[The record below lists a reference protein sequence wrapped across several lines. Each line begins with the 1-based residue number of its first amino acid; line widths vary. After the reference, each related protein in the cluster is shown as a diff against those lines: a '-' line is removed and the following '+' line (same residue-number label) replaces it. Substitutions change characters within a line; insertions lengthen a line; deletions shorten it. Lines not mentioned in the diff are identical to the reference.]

1 MLAGLKQ
8 AIHISCSFHRHLTLD
23 ANFKWQM
30 TLEIQ
35 FACPSAKNCDSRKSS
50 SQKLK
55 TEQLFEECRVE
66 RAVQLERSSYTNGK
80 NFWFAAKYDIYIFAH
95 WSSHCRC
102 VICDYFVLAGEPTA
116 ITCPIITLPV
126 LHSDYNLTW
135 YKNGS
140 ATPVTTERDA
150 RIHQREGLLWFIPAM
165 LEDSGHYE
173 CNVRSLNHSNKKTI
187 NLTVFKN
194 DNGLCFNGKMKF
206 EQKVMSTNTGKIIC
220 PDLEQFKD
228 EENTQPEV
236 HWYKECKPGFLED
249 KRLILAEGENAVL
262 IRNVT
267 VQDRGNYTCH
277 MHFKEKPLQMQP
289 EFIYP
294 RNNTIEVELGSHVV
308 MECNISS
315 GINGLIPFWQVND
328 EDVDIFDK
336 TYREQFYEEGM
347 PHGLAVSG
355 TKFNISKVKEKDYA
369 HKFFCHFIYGSQ
381 QFTAYIKLEYPARNI
396 QGYLIGGGVSLI
408 FKIDIVLWYRDSCH
422 PFLGKKDEKIYDAYV
437 LYPKN
442 RESCLYSSDIFAL
455 KILPEVLER
464 QCGYNLFI
472 LGRDDLP
479 GEAVISVAD
488 EKIRQS
494 RRVIIVLVPEPSCY
508 SILEDESE
516 KQLAMHSALIQEGIK
531 VKFQYEGNDTN
542 YACDIT
548 LRKDKS
554 PCVTASVCYRPG
566 EKGKNEGKFRQVS
579 RTNENIDMKATANPL
594 ASSLHGSNYCHTL
607 ASPFSNISV
616 TVWGGQT
623 KQPKQPTE

>member
-1 MLAGLKQ
+1 MEKTSRLQ
-8 AIHISCSFHRHLTLD
+8 QNMISIFLFIGHLIVLIPL
-23 ANFKWQM
+23 F
-30 TLEIQ
+30 
-35 FACPSAKNCDSRKSS
+35 SA
-50 SQKLK
+50 
-55 TEQLFEECRVE
+55 E
-66 RAVQLERSSYTNGK
+66 G
-80 NFWFAAKYDIYIFAH
+80 
-95 WSSHCRC
+95 C
-102 VICDYFVLAGEPTA
+102 VICDYFVLVGEPIA

-126 LHSDYNLTW
+126 LHSEYNLTW

-140 ATPVTTERDA
+140 ATAVTTERDA

-165 LEDSGHYE
+165 LEDSGLYE
-173 CNVRSLNHSNKKTI
+173 CNIRSLNHSNKKTI

-206 EQKVMSTNTGKIIC
+206 EQKVTSTNTGKIIC
-220 PDLEQFKD
+220 PDLEQFKNED
-228 EENTQPEV
+228 NNQPEV

-249 KRLILAEGENAVL
+249 KRLLLAEGENAVL

-267 VQDRGNYTCH
+267 VQDRGNYTCR
-277 MHFKEKPLQMQP
+277 MVYTYMGKQFNVSRTISLEVKGFIFLWLEKPLQMQP

-328 EDVDIFDK
+328 EDVDVFDK
-336 TYREQFYEEGM
+336 TYREQFYEEGL

-355 TKFNISKVKEKDYA
+355 TKFNISKVKLKDYA

-381 QFTAYIKLEYPARNI
+381 QFTAYIKLEYPSQNI
-396 QGYLIGGGVSLI
+396 QGYLTGGGVSLVFLVFFTLFIYKI

-422 PFLGKKDEKIYDAYV
+422 AFLRKKVSDEKIYDAYV

-479 GEAVISVAD
+479 GEAHSMQASQ
-488 EKIRQS
+488 QS
-494 RRVIIVLVPEPSCY
+494 SSDLNPP
-508 SILEDESE
+508 
-516 KQLAMHSALIQEGIK
+516 
-531 VKFQYEGNDTN
+531 N
-542 YACDIT
+542 YFC
-548 LRKDKS
+548 
-554 PCVTASVCYRPG
+554 
-566 EKGKNEGKFRQVS
+566 
-579 RTNENIDMKATANPL
+579 
-594 ASSLHGSNYCHTL
+594 
-607 ASPFSNISV
+607 
-616 TVWGGQT
+616 
-623 KQPKQPTE
+623 

>member
-1 MLAGLKQ
+1 MEKTSDLQQNMTSIFLLIGLL
-8 AIHISCSFHRHLTLD
+8 IVLIPLF
-23 ANFKWQM
+23 
-30 TLEIQ
+30 
-35 FACPSAKNCDSRKSS
+35 SA
-50 SQKLK
+50 
-55 TEQLFEECRVE
+55 E
-66 RAVQLERSSYTNGK
+66 
-80 NFWFAAKYDIYIFAH
+80 
-95 WSSHCRC
+95 RC
-102 VICDYFVLAGEPTA
+102 VICDYFVLVGEPIA
-116 ITCPIITLPV
+116 ITCPVITLPV

-140 ATPVTTERDA
+140 ATAVTTERDA

-165 LEDSGHYE
+165 LEDSGLYE

-206 EQKVMSTNTGKIIC
+206 EQKVMSTSTGKIIC
-220 PDLEQFKD
+220 PDLEQFKNED
-228 EENTQPEV
+228 SDQPEV

-249 KRLILAEGENAVL
+249 KRLVLAEGENAVL

-267 VQDRGNYTCH
+267 VQDRGNYTCR
-277 MHFKEKPLQMQP
+277 MVYTYMGKQFNVSRTISLEVKEKPLQMQP

-294 RNNTIEVELGSHVV
+294 RNNTIEVDLGSHVV

-336 TYREQFYEEGM
+336 TYREQFYEEGL

-355 TKFNISKVKEKDYA
+355 TKFNISKVKVKDYA
-369 HKFFCHFIYGSQ
+369 YKFFCHFIYGSQ
-381 QFTAYIKLEYPARNI
+381 QFTAYIKLEYPAQNI
-396 QGYLIGGGVSLI
+396 QGYLIGGGVSLVFLVFFTLFIYKI

-422 PFLGKKDEKIYDAYV
+422 PFLGKKVSDEKIYDAYV
-437 LYPKN
+437 LYPKS

-464 QCGYNLFI
+464 QCGYSLFI

-516 KQLAMHSALIQEGIK
+516 KQLAMHSALIQDGIK
-531 VKFQYEGNDTN
+531 VILIELVKIQD
-542 YACDIT
+542 YATMPESIRYIKQKHGVIQWKGDFSERSHSART
-548 LRKDKS
+548 SFWKKVRYQMPSRKS
-554 PCVTASVCYRPG
+554 GSL
-566 EKGKNEGKFRQVS
+566 S
-579 RTNENIDMKATANPL
+579 RL
-594 ASSLHGSNYCHTL
+594 SLL
-607 ASPFSNISV
+607 
-616 TVWGGQT
+616 
-623 KQPKQPTE
+623 PKDLNLP

>member
-1 MLAGLKQ
+1 MEKASVLQQNMTPVVLL
-8 AIHISCSFHRHLTLD
+8 ICHLILLMPL
-23 ANFKWQM
+23 F
-30 TLEIQ
+30 
-35 FACPSAKNCDSRKSS
+35 SAEK
-50 SQKLK
+50 
-55 TEQLFEECRVE
+55 
-66 RAVQLERSSYTNGK
+66 
-80 NFWFAAKYDIYIFAH
+80 
-95 WSSHCRC
+95 C
-102 VICDYFVLAGEPTA
+102 VLCDYFVLVGEPTA

-126 LHSDYNLTW
+126 LNSDYSLTW

-150 RIHQREGLLWFIPAM
+150 RIHQREGMLWFIPAM
-165 LEDSGHYE
+165 LEDSGLYE
-173 CNVRSLNHSNKKTI
+173 CGVRSLNHSNKKTI

-228 EENTQPEV
+228 EDNHQPKV
-236 HWYKECKPGFLED
+236 HWYKECKSGFLED
-249 KRLILAEGENAVL
+249 KRLLLAEGESAVL
-262 IRNVT
+262 IHNVT
-267 VQDRGNYTCH
+267 VQDRGNYTCR
-277 MHFKEKPLQMQP
+277 MVYTYMGKQYNVSRTISLEVKEKPPQIKP

-294 RNNTIEVELGSHVV
+294 KNNTIEVELGSHLV

-328 EDVDIFDK
+328 DDVDIFDK
-336 TYREQFYEEGM
+336 TYREQFYEEGL

-355 TKFNISKVKEKDYA
+355 TKFNISKVKAKDYA

-381 QFTAYIKLEYPARNI
+381 QFTAYIKLERPAQNI
-396 QGYLIGGGVSLI
+396 QGYLIGGGVSLVFLVCFTLFIYKI

-422 PFLGKKDEKIYDAYV
+422 PFLGKKVSDEKIYDAYV

-442 RESCLYSSDIFAL
+442 RESCLYSPDIFAL

-472 LGRDDLP
+472 FGRDDLP

-508 SILEDESE
+508 SILEDVSE
-516 KQLAMHSALIQEGIK
+516 KQLAMYNALIQGGIK
-531 VKFQYEGNDTN
+531 VILIELEKIRD
-542 YACDIT
+542 YATMPESIKYIKQKHGAIRWKGDFSERSHSAGT
-548 LRKDKS
+548 RFWKKVRYHMPSRKSGSSSGLHLLPKDLNS
-554 PCVTASVCYRPG
+554 P
-566 EKGKNEGKFRQVS
+566 
-579 RTNENIDMKATANPL
+579 
-594 ASSLHGSNYCHTL
+594 
-607 ASPFSNISV
+607 
-616 TVWGGQT
+616 
-623 KQPKQPTE
+623 